1 MTVDVQKY
9 QAWVG
14 RTEESEDWIT
24 PTTVRG
30 VQAMFDME
38 PVAKAGDPLP
48 PGWHFF
54 YNNPIAPAS
63 QLGRDGHPKRGGFLP
78 PVELPRRMWAGS
90 KLAFNA
96 PLRVGDTLKRSS
108 EILSVQGKTGSTGSL
123 VFVGVRHTLR
133 SSSGGETVDEQRI
146 VYREDPK
153 DGANAAP
160 AKKPALPEGAE
171 FSVSSSP
178 DPVMLFRFS
187 ALTFNGHRIHY
198 DHPYVTG
205 VEGYPGLVVHGPLIA
220 LSMLQAFTAKHPGVT
235 VRGFDFTPKSPI
247 TVPMEMTAQG
257 RKTANGWDLWM
268 LAGGAVA
275 SVATVTI

>member
-1 MTVDVQKY
+1 MNVDVQQY

-24 PTTVRG
+24 PTSVRG

-178 DPVMLFRFS
+178 DPVMLYRFS

-220 LSMLQAFTAKHPGVT
+220 LSMLQAFTGTHPGVT
-235 VRGFDFTPKSPI
+235 VRGYDFTPRSPI

-257 RKTANGWDLWM
+257 RKTEQGWDLWM
-268 LAGGAVA
+268 LAGGSVA
-275 SVATVTI
+275 SVASLTI